1 VGQFVNLEMKTVR
14 KCWQDARPRIRGEQK
29 NTDGMHFGQFQ
40 FLEAKDNGGGNC
52 VLHATILSAKSRST
66 NAIWV
71 LQFFLA
77 IIGPNDQTTPAD

>member
-1 VGQFVNLEMKTVR
+1 MLAGRTSEDTWRTKEHRRNAFE
-14 KCWQDARPRIRGEQK
+14 
-29 NTDGMHFGQFQ
+29 QFQ